1 MKSDIS
7 LLSVPEIQLDLPLTM
22 LELEVGVT
30 EEILALREDKLT
42 LMQEYNRILGDRYKA
57 ERELTKLKK
66 IGERESSDINDL
78 SIFENQNSSSK
89 KKAEV
94 NNETLNKN

>member
-89 KKAEV
+89 KKAEF